1 MFSSHL
7 QGPGRSRFAPL
18 NARCARHGPEDVPGS
33 VPASTGPPK
42 WAPGAPR
49 GAQGLPKSTRKS
61 SKIHGQSAPAP
72 LGVPRVPRGWVP
84 PPKSDPNGAEFD
96 QKTPL
101 GGKGPRTN
109 IRKFAGIPS
118 CFCTT
123 AERVGDTPRTKIRK
137 FAGIP
142 SCFGTTA
149 ERVGDT
155 PRTKIGKF
163 AGILSCFCTT
173 AERVSDTPRTKIRK
187 FAGIPSGFCT
197 TAERVRDTLDCSGD
211 ARRHHTNGTSE
222 KNWPPMR
229 DGPAAHLP
237 VFARTSQLPV
247 RFSMIA

>member
-123 AERVGDTPRTKIRK
+123 AERV
-137 FAGIP
+137 
-142 SCFGTTA
+142 
-149 ERVGDT
+149 
-155 PRTKIGKF
+155 
-163 AGILSCFCTT
+163 
-173 AERVSDTPRTKIRK
+173 
-187 FAGIPSGFCT
+187 
-197 TAERVRDTLDCSGD
+197 RDTLDCSGD

-247 RFSMIA
+247 RFSMIS